1 MPATQHRGNWVIAA
15 SFTAALVLTA
25 MPLPDWAQS
34 WRPAWVPMVLI
45 YWCIA
50 VPERVGV
57 GIGWLMGLLLDVL
70 RVAPLGLHAAGLA
83 IVAFIA
89 VRSHQRVRMYP
100 LWQQAV
106 VVGFMLVMYSL
117 LVAWMRALSGGTP
130 PSAGYLSTAVT
141 SMLLWPWLFVIL
153 RDLRRKGH
161 VN

>member
-1 MPATQHRGNWVIAA
+1 VSFVAA
-15 SFTAALVLTA
+15 FVLTA
-25 MPLPDWAQS
+25 MPLPEWALP

-57 GIGWLMGLLLDVL
+57 GIGWMMGLLLDVL
-70 RVAPLGLHAAGLA
+70 RVAPLGQHAAGLA

-89 VRSHQRVRMYP
+89 VRSHQRVRMFP

-106 VVGFMLVMYSL
+106 LVGFMLGLYL
-117 LVAWMRALSGGTP
+117 LLIAWIRGVSGDAPQPSSYWLS
-130 PSAGYLSTAVT
+130 AIT

-161 VN
+161 VS